1 MNRVSALIALA
12 CSFLLIPTQTQA
24 GTAKPKPMNVLFV
37 LVDDLGWSDLGCYG
51 NKFNETPNIDKLAN
65 QGMRFTDFYAAG
77 AVCSPTRA
85 SILSGQYQARFGL
98 TAHIPGHWRPFEKV
112 VEPPCALDMPLS
124 VVTIAEALKTAGY
137 RTGHIGKWHLGGA
150 GHQPKDQGFDFSIV
164 TSGRHDARRFRTSPK
179 RKIPK
184 DKRLAEFL
192 TDEAVGFLKRNKDQP
207 FFLHLSHYA
216 VHIPLS
222 TTPELLKKYENKSKV
237 EGYPCNPKYAG
248 LLEEVDRSVGRLMK
262 ALDDLGLAE
271 NTLVVV
277 TSDNGGLIMRYDGG
291 EIVCNNL
298 PLRSE
303 KGSLYEGG
311 IRVPLIIRCP
321 GIPIPGGKTSSVP
334 TISIDFYPTFLDA
347 ANAKRPKKH
356 ILDGRSLIPLLKN
369 PKAEWDRP
377 IFFHYPHYHH
387 SRPSGAVRLGDW
399 TAIEFFDTGELELY
413 NLKTDIGQ
421 KKNLVRSK
429 PMEAQRLR
437 KLMQR
442 FRDEVNAQM
451 PQRNPAYNPKRA
463 GEWWSRRRMAP
474 IPKRQ

>member
-1 MNRVSALIALA
+1 MNRLFAFLAFVSI
-12 CSFLLIPTQTQA
+12 FLPSQA
-24 GTAKPKPMNVLFV
+24 RANQSNQKPMNVLFI

-51 NKFNETPNIDKLAN
+51 NRFNETPNIDKLAT

-77 AVCSPTRA
+77 PVCSPTRA
-85 SILSGQYQARFGL
+85 SIWSGQYQARFGL
-98 TAHIPGHWRPFEKV
+98 TAHIPGHWRPFEKL

-124 VVTIAEALKTAGY
+124 VVTIAEALKSAGY
-137 RTGHIGKWHLGGA
+137 RTGHIGKWHLGGK

-164 TSGRHDARRFRTSPK
+164 TSGRHDARKFRTSPK
-179 RKIPK
+179 MKVGK

-192 TDEAVGFLKRNKDQP
+192 TDQAIDFLKRNTDRR

-222 TTPELLKKYENKSKV
+222 TTPELLKKYQKKV
-237 EGYPCNPKYAG
+237 KVKGYPCNPKYAG
-248 LLEEVDRSVGRLMK
+248 LLEEVDNSVGRLMK

-298 PLRSE
+298 PLRDE

-311 IRVPLIIRCP
+311 IRVPLIVRCP
-321 GIPIPGGKTSSVP
+321 NIPTKGNQTCSVP

-356 ILDGRSLIPLLKN
+356 DLDGRSLLPLLKN
-369 PKAEWDRP
+369 PKSKVDRSLY
-377 IFFHYPHYHH
+377 FHYPHYHH
-387 SRPSGAVRLGDW
+387 SRPSGAVRFGKW
-399 TAIEFFDTGELELY
+399 SAIEFFDTGNLELY
-413 NLKTDIGQ
+413 DLKTDLGQ
-421 KKNLVRSK
+421 KKNLARVQPTIAKKAREMLQTWRSK
-429 PMEAQRLR
+429 V
-437 KLMQR
+437 
-442 FRDEVNAQM
+442 DAQM
-451 PQRNPAYNPKRA
+451 PQRNPAYTPRRA
-463 GEWWSRRRMAP
+463 GEWWSRRRIKP
-474 IPKRQ
+474 ISQ